1 MKNSKKKWIKR
12 EVKKSFSKLI
22 NSIYPADKLRI
33 LRLTDF
39 GVSSI
44 HEEQ

>member
-22 NSIYPADKLRI
+22 NSIYPAGKFRI
-33 LRLTDF
+33 LRLTDS
-39 GVSSI
+39 GVSLI

>member
-22 NSIYPADKLRI
+22 NSIYLA
-33 LRLTDF
+33 
-39 GVSSI
+39 
-44 HEEQ
+44 